1 MEDDIEQID
10 EIHEIV
16 EAEPDDDSFPIN
28 LGEREAED
36 DHPKVVQEGQWDDH
50 GPVVTEPTRRIEDE
64 GPMASA
70 KRGEK

>member
-36 DHPKVVQEGQWDDH
+36 DHPKVVQEG
-50 GPVVTEPTRRIEDE
+50 
-64 GPMASA
+64 
-70 KRGEK
+70 